1 VIFHRS
7 RPIQPF
13 CLFLGGLVA
22 LAGVSAGT
30 DSADARSYPAYR
42 SKRAVAKT
50 PVKRADKAAKD
61 TATTAP
67 PQVHLIVVSLPK
79 QRITIH
85 GAGGFQ
91 RQGAVSTGMRGF
103 PTPTGMFSII
113 QKNKYHRSNIYS
125 GAPMPFMQRI
135 TWSGV
140 ALHAGILPGYPASHG
155 CIRLTHSFASELWTM
170 TRMGARVVVA
180 SEDVQAIELA
190 HPALPVPTL
199 SPAPAPAADGGRPK
213 AALVPVSTGVK
224 PAAGEPAAP
233 EKLLSPLERAKAQ
246 RAQTVAEAPALA
258 KAAKEAAQA
267 SAARA
272 AEANRAIAALRDAE
286 RALDAAR
293 SRHESA
299 VKAVEAAK
307 SPEAAERANAARD
320 AAQSKVDEASAAVKE
335 AAGVEA
341 AKTKEAFEAA
351 QAAWDAE
358 KLSEEAAAI
367 VRAGERST
375 EPISVFVS
383 RKSGRVYIRQ
393 AWKPIHE
400 APVTFKDPDQPL
412 GTHLFVA
419 MDTEEDGKTM
429 HWLAVS
435 LAASQPQAERRQT
448 GRRGDRAEA
457 PPTQPRARPTAASVL
472 ERVEL
477 PEETRKLISDKLWAG
492 ASLTVSDEGVSHE
505 TGKYTDFIVL
515 TR

>member
-1 VIFHRS
+1 MFSNCS
-7 RPIQPF
+7 RPVRPIS
-13 CLFLGGLVA
+13 LFLAGLLV
-22 LAGVSAGT
+22 LAGGGAGT

-42 SKRAVAKT
+42 SKRAVAKA
-50 PVKRADKAAKD
+50 PVKRPDKAGKD
-61 TATTAP
+61 TTAAVP

-79 QRITIH
+79 QRISIY

-91 RQGAVSTGMRGF
+91 RQSAVSTGMRGF
-103 PTPTGMFSII
+103 PTPTGMFSVI

-170 TRMGARVVVA
+170 TKMGARVVVA
-180 SEDVQAIELA
+180 SDDVQAVELA
-190 HPALPVPTL
+190 HPALPLPTL
-199 SPAPAPAADGGRPK
+199 TPAPAPLADGERPK
-213 AALVPVSTGVK
+213 PGLVPISTGSK
-224 PAAGEPAAP
+224 PAGAAAAP
-233 EKLLSPLERAKAQ
+233 PRLLSPLERAKAQ
-246 RAQTVAEAPALA
+246 RAQVVAEAPALA
-258 KAAKEAAQA
+258 KAAKEASQA

-272 AEANRAIAALRDAE
+272 ADANKAIAALRDAE
-286 RALDAAR
+286 RALEAAR
-293 SRHESA
+293 SRHEA
-299 VKAVEAAK
+299 TQKAVEAAK
-307 SPEAAERANAARD
+307 APEAAERASAARD
-320 AAQSKVDEASAAVKE
+320 AARAKLDEASQAVKD
-335 AAGVEA
+335 AATIEA

-351 QAAWDAE
+351 QAAWDAD
-358 KLSEEAAAI
+358 KLSDDAAAI

-383 RKSGRVYIRQ
+383 KKTGRVYVRQ

-400 APVTFKDPDQPL
+400 APVIFKDPDAPL
-412 GTHLFVA
+412 GTHLYVA
-419 MDTEEDGKTM
+419 MEAEEDGKSM
-429 HWLAVS
+429 RWLTVS
-435 LAASQPQAERRQT
+435 MGPSQPLAERRQT

-457 PPTQPRARPTAASVL
+457 PPAPPRARPTAGGVL
-472 ERVEL
+472 DRFEM

-492 ASLTVSDEGVSHE
+492 ASLTVSDEGVSQE